1 MINEIYFPH
10 LLFNA
15 TLLFVNK
22 NFEMNLIEVI
32 FNLIL
37 QW

>member
-10 LLFNA
+10 LLFNGI
-15 TLLFVNK
+15 LLFVNK
-22 NFEMNLIEVI
+22 IFELNLIEVI

-37 QW
+37 E